1 MGCMHV
7 ILHIFHLAL
16 HLKLQSMD
24 IIIFTFKICWK
35 CYPYLSIPGP
45 PPIRN
50 SPKPPKTSIWTKILT
65 SLIYFSTQ
73 IIKTFIKIHFY
84 LSRLQTNPCDLD
96 IAVNV
101 LFKGYITLIPI
112 PIGSHYKTDNF
123 HSIFLAFPTYQ
134 FFRTWYHFKDGS
146 VIFQ

>member
-7 ILHIFHLAL
+7 IWHIFHLAL
-16 HLKLQSMD
+16 HMKLQSMN

-35 CYPYLSIPGP
+35 CYPYLSIPVPQPSGTVQNHLKHPFGP
-45 PPIRN
+45 KYWHLSSILA
-50 SPKPPKTSIWTKILT
+50 PKSSKH
-65 SLIYFSTQ
+65 SL
-73 IIKTFIKIHFY
+73 KFIFY